1 MKFQNVFC
9 SQCGQGFGPGN
20 EGFSSCKSHEAESSL
35 KAWPDT
41 SDYVF
46 FFPVWIAQ
54 DSIQVHIGVLED
66 EQEYVVINRWGKVS
80 ERLERLLTPADR
92 REIESKIADL
102 VREESEYKRWEH
114 LAPDA
119 VSV

>member
-1 MKFQNVFC
+1 MKFQNVYC

-20 EGFSSCKSHEAESSL
+20 EGFSSCKSHEAPPP
-35 KAWPDT
+35 KADT
-41 SDYVF
+41 SDYLFVF
-46 FFPVWIAQ
+46 PTWIAGE
-54 DSIQVHIGVLED
+54 SIQVHIGVLD
-66 EQEYVVINRWGKVS
+66 DHDEYVVINRWGKVS

-102 VREESEYKRWEH
+102 VRKEAEYNRWEH
-114 LAPDA
+114 LAPNA

>member
-1 MKFQNVFC
+1 MKFQNVYC
-9 SQCGQGFGPGN
+9 SQCGQGFGPGD
-20 EGFSSCKSHEAESSL
+20 EGFSSCKSHGAEGTL

-54 DSIQVHIGVLED
+54 ERIQVHIGVDD

-80 ERLERLLTPADR
+80 ERLERLLDAADR
-92 REIESKIADL
+92 REIENKIAHL
-102 VREESEYKRWEH
+102 LEKEAEYARWEH

-119 VSV
+119 VSA